1 MISAVQGKPGDGMTF
16 KTVSFQGT
24 QLSAGQRRTLA
35 FQQSMR
41 TPFLNPVLQA
51 SIDQTMVALDQRKE
65 QGAKP
70 EKIWFLDRQ
79 ESGTTSVAEWMGY

>member
-1 MISAVQGKPGDGMTF
+1 MTF

-41 TPFLNPVLQA
+41 TPFLNPVIQA
-51 SIDQTMVALDQRKE
+51 SVDQVLAVTLESISAVYGVGFAITLTFYFAGMQLGFALSLIRK
-65 QGAKP
+65 
-70 EKIWFLDRQ
+70 L
-79 ESGTTSVAEWMGY
+79 

>member
-1 MISAVQGKPGDGMTF
+1 MTF

-41 TPFLNPVLQA
+41 TPFLNPVIQA
-51 SIDQTMVALDQRKE
+51 SVDQALAVMQERKE
-65 QGAKP
+65 QGVKP

-79 ESGTTSVAEWMGY
+79 ESGTTCVAEWMGY